1 MSKANDP
8 PGTHRTNVHSSR
20 TPIGRRPGPSSTRD
34 EILRAARRRFAEG
47 GYDRATFRSIASDAG
62 VDPAL
67 VVQFFGSKK
76 DLFAAAT
83 VAPVTLAELSAEA
96 VEDSTDA
103 PGLRLAKLLTMWLE
117 DEGARQALLGRI
129 RSAASEPAAADA
141 VREMIGAQLT
151 DFAQL
156 MDGDRPDVRASLLAT
171 QFLGVVFA
179 RFIVGVEPLASM
191 DGEEI
196 ANWLGPTFDLYL
208 SGPLA
213 DSG

>member
-1 MSKANDP
+1 MSKVN
-8 PGTHRTNVHSSR
+8 TKVRT
-20 TPIGRRPGPSSTRD
+20 GRRPGPSSTRD

-47 GYDRATFRSIASDAG
+47 GYDRATFRNIATDAG

-83 VAPVTLAELSAEA
+83 APPVTLAGLSAEA
-96 VEDSTDA
+96 VEDSNA
-103 PGLRLAKLLTMWLE
+103 GPGLRLAKLLMTWLE
-117 DEGARQALLGRI
+117 DEGARQALLGRV

-151 DFAQL
+151 EFARV

-179 RFIVGVEPLASM
+179 RFVVGVEPLASM

-196 ANWLGPTFDLYL
+196 AGWLGPAFDLYL
-208 SGPLA
+208 TGPLE

>member
-1 MSKANDP
+1 MGKPHDNA
-8 PGTHRTNVHSSR
+8 GALRT
-20 TPIGRRPGPSSTRD
+20 GRRPGPTSTRD
-34 EILRAARRRFAEG
+34 EILRAARRRFAED
-47 GYDRATFRSIASDAG
+47 GYDRATFRGIAADAG

-83 VAPVTLAELSAEA
+83 MSPVTLAQLSAQT
-96 VEDSTDA
+96 VNDA
-103 PGLRLAKLLTMWLE
+103 TASPGLRLAKLLMMWLE
-117 DEGARQALLGRI
+117 DEEARQALLGRV

-151 DFAQL
+151 EFAGL

-179 RFIVGVEPLASM
+179 RFVVGVEPLASM
-191 DGEEI
+191 DGKEI

-208 SGPLA
+208 AGPLGA
-213 DSG
+213 ST

>member
-1 MSKANDP
+1 MSKANNK
-8 PGTHRTNVHSSR
+8 PGAPRT
-20 TPIGRRPGPSSTRD
+20 GRRPGPSSTRE

-47 GYDRATFRSIASDAG
+47 GYDRATFRSIATDAG

-76 DLFAAAT
+76 DLFVAAT
-83 VAPVTLAELSAEA
+83 AAPVTLAELSAQA
-96 VEDSTDA
+96 VQDPSA
-103 PGLRLAKLLTMWLE
+103 GPGLRLANLLMMWLD
-117 DEGARQALLGRI
+117 DEAARQALLGRV

-151 DFAQL
+151 EFARL

-179 RFIVGVEPLASM
+179 RLIVGVEPLASM
-191 DGEEI
+191 EGQEI

-208 SGPLA
+208 TGPLS
-213 DSG
+213 D